1 MTTERKIVFVPS
13 DVEGIEFVCKSC
25 GAGLALN
32 PSKDNHFIRRECPN
46 CGAEWMAHESVLHQA
61 SAHLLKSIR
70 TLAQMEKEARFQVCL
85 CLRSDE
91 HAQSISQ
98 RSKLEP

>member
-1 MTTERKIVFVPS
+1 MTTERKILFVPS
-13 DVEGIEFVCKSC
+13 DVERIEFVCKTC

-46 CGAEWMAHESVLHQA
+46 CGAEWMAHESILHQA

-70 TLAQMEKEARFQVCL
+70 TLGEMEKEARFQVFL
-85 CLRSDE
+85 CLRNNE
-91 HAQSISQ
+91 ATQSLSQ
-98 RSKLEP
+98 RSKL